1 MFNPQPKQKK
11 VKKPSRSALV
21 KSLDAEFS
29 IFIRNRFAVN
39 DIATCFTCGKQD
51 HWKKLQCGHFQSRK
65 HYSTRWDETNCQ
77 VQCYACNVMKNGEQY
92 KFGLFLNSLYGAS
105 TAFDLMQ
112 QAKVTLKIKDFELIE
127 KIDYY
132 KKMNVNIK

>member
-1 MFNPQPKQKK
+1 
-11 VKKPSRSALV
+11 
-21 KSLDAEFS
+21 
-29 IFIRNRFAVN
+29 
-39 DIATCFTCGKQD
+39 
-51 HWKKLQCGHFQSRK
+51 
-65 HYSTRWDETNCQ
+65 
-77 VQCYACNVMKNGEQY
+77 MKNGEQY